1 LCTWPV
7 STIYSLTPP
16 LPELVPVRHGHPR
29 PPEGPRP
36 RRGAAAS
43 QIRRQSTG
51 TRSGDLRS
59 SEAYALPI
67 QGYHMDLSTG
77 ACGGAGGP
85 GAQPLVQLTLQ
96 TPYGVAA
103 TFLPHKGGAVPECEK
118 RRAAWCT
125 NSTSHTCLSPPF
137 LGLFHLPIS
146 FQPRRGGGA
155 RGRGVRCGVGVR
167 VCVSCGYSRRP
178 SVTVL
183 LLLTTKALSKR
194 NYSHATLRAAAKS
207 LCGDPSLGLSVF
219 FLFTSCSSLQ
229 DTA

>member
-1 LCTWPV
+1 MCTWLV

-85 GAQPLVQLTLQ
+85 GAQPPVQLTLH
-96 TPYGVAA
+96 TP
-103 TFLPHKGGAVPECEK
+103 C
-118 RRAAWCT
+118 
-125 NSTSHTCLSPPF
+125 TCLMRLIKAPLLVGEGCPPAV
-137 LGLFHLPIS
+137 GDGIS
-146 FQPRRGGGA
+146 FTTMP
-155 RGRGVRCGVGVR
+155 
-167 VCVSCGYSRRP
+167 RRP
-178 SVTVL
+178 SRDGRRGIVVNDIPSPTAGGQPSP
-183 LLLTTKALSKR
+183 TSNGALIRRMRHVHGVWRVS
-194 NYSHATLRAAAKS
+194 
-207 LCGDPSLGLSVF
+207 
-219 FLFTSCSSLQ
+219 
-229 DTA
+229 

>member
-1 LCTWPV
+1 MCTWLV

-85 GAQPLVQLTLQ
+85 GAQPQFNSGSTPRMETFAGSVRERIRQ
-96 TPYGVAA
+96 TEN
-103 TFLPHKGGAVPECEK
+103 T
-118 RRAAWCT
+118 
-125 NSTSHTCLSPPF
+125 
-137 LGLFHLPIS
+137 
-146 FQPRRGGGA
+146 QP
-155 RGRGVRCGVGVR
+155 
-167 VCVSCGYSRRP
+167 
-178 SVTVL
+178 
-183 LLLTTKALSKR
+183 TTKACTRLAGR
-194 NYSHATLRAAAKS
+194 CGPWCTRERGRRVAPAGDPARLRPARRCAVTAPWQE
-207 LCGDPSLGLSVF
+207 CGDELAEREQQMAKVCQRESLASGRRR
-219 FLFTSCSSLQ
+219 SSP
-229 DTA
+229 